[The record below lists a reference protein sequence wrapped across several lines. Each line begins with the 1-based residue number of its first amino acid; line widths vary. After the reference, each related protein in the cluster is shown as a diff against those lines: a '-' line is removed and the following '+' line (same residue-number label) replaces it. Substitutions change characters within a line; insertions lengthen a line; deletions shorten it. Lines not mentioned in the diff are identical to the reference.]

1 MKINA
6 INNHSELVELYKTN
20 NHVYCLIFKPD
31 SEISSCA
38 SEKLTLAAE
47 QTEDGVLALVDV
59 SKVRDVH
66 TAYDVTTA
74 PTLLVF
80 ENGKQVN
87 QVKGCNDTG
96 FYKNLLQGSFFVSKQ
111 QSGNTA
117 KSVTVY
123 TTPTCTYC
131 NSLKSYLRKHQ
142 IHFREVDISRDPKQ
156 AESLVRRTGQQ
167 GVPQTDING
176 KFVVGFDAVKLNQ
189 LLEIKD

>member
-1 MKINA
+1 MKTVT
-6 INNHSELVELYKTN
+6 INNHQDLLDLLSANEK
-20 NHVYCLIFKPD
+20 VYCLIFKPD

-38 SEKLTLAAE
+38 STKLFDAAKTLKE
-47 QTEDGVLALVDV
+47 GVLATVDV

-66 TAYDVTTA
+66 TEYDITTA

-80 ENGKQVN
+80 EDGKQVN

-96 FYKNLLQGSFFVSKQ
+96 FYENLLKGAYFVGKDQ
-111 QSGNTA
+111 NGNPA

-131 NSLKSYLRKHQ
+131 NSIKSYLRNHQ
-142 IHFREVDISRDPKQ
+142 IPFREVDISKDQTQ
-156 AESLVRRTGQQ
+156 AEALVKRTGQQ

-176 KFVVGFDAVKLNQ
+176 TFVVGFDTMKLNR
-189 LLEIKD
+189 LLEIQN

>member
-6 INNHSELVELYKTN
+6 INNHRELVELYKTN

-38 SEKLTLAAE
+38 SEKLKLAAE
-47 QTEDGVLALVDV
+47 QAEDGVLALVDV
-59 SKVRDVH
+59 SQVRDVH
-66 TAYDVTTA
+66 TKYDVTTA

-111 QSGNTA
+111 QSGKTA

-176 KFVVGFDAVKLNQ
+176 KFVVGFDTMKLNQ
-189 LLEIKD
+189 LLEIKN